1 MAVIVGVGLR
11 AYLVDRAWVHT
22 RNLGVKECGDSP
34 GDSERERER
43 RESER
48 ERRERDGGK
57 ESERDYFLR
66 TLHKLGRPREG
77 KREARGEGDATIFGI
92 SSWCTAMKGEK
103 GYQAVFKAIFRVDT
117 RNALGVRVPLGA
129 PWCARS
135 SARSKGS
142 AGEE

>member
-1 MAVIVGVGLR
+1 MREREEREMGGKNQKGTTFC
-11 AYLVDRAWVHT
+11 VHYT
-22 RNLGVKECGDSP
+22 SWEDQ
-34 GDSERERER
+34 ERERER
-43 RESER
+43 PGER
-48 ERRERDGGK
+48 EMRQ
-57 ESERDYFLR
+57 FLAFR
-66 TLHKLGRPREG
+66 Q
-77 KREARGEGDATIFGI
+77 
-92 SSWCTAMKGEK
+92 SWCTAMKGEK